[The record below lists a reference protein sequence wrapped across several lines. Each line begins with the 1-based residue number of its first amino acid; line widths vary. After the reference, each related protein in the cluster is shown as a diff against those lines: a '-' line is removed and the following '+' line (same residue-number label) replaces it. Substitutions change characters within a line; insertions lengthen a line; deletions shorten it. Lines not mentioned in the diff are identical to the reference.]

1 MFSSD
6 FGAPAALHPVPC
18 RGNGTPVHT
27 LMPLLARIVAI
38 GVRSASDAIAPA
50 PGAARSRKPSERRH
64 QCRYKDEK
72 KRNERK
78 SSKPDSNDAMHV
90 MSLVSSLAVERDSV
104 LRALRRE
111 EETSRRLR
119 KEMREREA
127 SQAEARK
134 ILKEATDFNIAQL
147 EQDVGAKLKGL
158 CAEVLREQLLLQQR
172 EASHRQSAGSRSKA
186 QRASDS
192 AGPIRAPSSKSC
204 CRRPKMP
211 LMVWWKSSNRW
222 DQKRQRTKPK
232 HQHLRAVR
240 AAQREATR
248 RRAMMAAGS

>member
-134 ILKEATDFNIAQL
+134 NLKEATDFNIAQL

-158 CAEVLREQLLLQQR
+158 CAEVLREQLLHNSEKQVTAKVQ
-172 EASHRQSAGSRSKA
+172 EAAAKLKEKA
-186 QRASDS
+186 
-192 AGPIRAPSSKSC
+192 IRLGQYV
-204 CRRPKMP
+204 R
-211 LMVWWKSSNRW
+211 
-222 DQKRQRTKPK
+222 
-232 HQHLRAVR
+232 HQAR
-240 AAQREATR
+240 AA
-248 RRAMMAAGS
+248 AGGPRCH